1 MILHDLSKTDSA
13 VFSFPHLCAPKAE
26 TTVLTGLDYRKLRGW
41 KSRHL
46 RIAIDISFTPAIL
59 APIPDPVQTMAETVA
74 KLRRET
80 HTAYS
85 EAASLRLRAAWL
97 YYNQGMTQKDVAE
110 RLGIS
115 RSTVIRLLDEAM
127 KRSEV
132 QIWINE
138 GIEDFVGLASS
149 LEAAYGLDEAV
160 IVPSSGKATADG
172 TAKSV
177 GLALGQFLSEVVPND
192 ATIGVG
198 WGRTMTA
205 SLSSFRPPRRENCK
219 VVSLLGGIVA
229 VHQTNPL
236 DYTWRLASALGAEC
250 YMFLAPL
257 LVDSVATKRALIE
270 KCGLATLYDLAETLD
285 LAIVS
290 CGDIGPHS
298 TSLSEGFISRETL
311 QELID
316 AGCVCD
322 TMFNFIDAEGRSVDH
337 PINERAMAIDL
348 DTLRKAKHIVLASG
362 GAHRAIAIRATIKR
376 IGCNTLIT
384 DEAAATALLQLA
396 QAHPA

>member
-1 MILHDLSKTDSA
+1 M
-13 VFSFPHLCAPKAE
+13 
-26 TTVLTGLDYRKLRGW
+26 
-41 KSRHL
+41 
-46 RIAIDISFTPAIL
+46 
-59 APIPDPVQTMAETVA
+59 A

-80 HTAYS
+80 HTAFS
-85 EAASLRLRAAWL
+85 EAPSLRLRAAWL

-110 RLGIS
+110 KLGIS

-127 KRSEV
+127 KRSDV

-138 GIEDFVGLASS
+138 GIEDFVS
-149 LEAAYGLDEAV
+149 LSIDLEKAYGLDEAV
-160 IVPSSGKATADG
+160 IIPTGSDKVGDI
-172 TAKSV
+172 AKGV
-177 GLALGQFLSEVVPND
+177 GLALGQFLSEVVPDN

-257 LVDSVATKRALIE
+257 LVDSIETKRALIE
-270 KCGLATLYDLAETLD
+270 KCGLSTLYALAENLD

-298 TSLSEGFISRETL
+298 TSLSEGFISKQTL
-311 QELID
+311 DELVA

-337 PINERAMAIDL
+337 PINNHAMSIDL
-348 DTLRKAKHIVLASG
+348 DTLKKAKHIVLASG
-362 GAHRAIAIRATIKR
+362 GAHRATAIRATIKR

-384 DEAAATALLQLA
+384 DEAAARALMEMA
-396 QAHPA
+396 ATGKATEAE

>member
-1 MILHDLSKTDSA
+1 M
-13 VFSFPHLCAPKAE
+13 
-26 TTVLTGLDYRKLRGW
+26 
-41 KSRHL
+41 
-46 RIAIDISFTPAIL
+46 
-59 APIPDPVQTMAETVA
+59 A

-80 HTAYS
+80 HTTYS

-138 GIEDFVGLASS
+138 GIEDFVSLAGQ

-160 IVPSSGKATADG
+160 IIPSPGPSPAGPSTASPSTASKTSAEG
-172 TAKSV
+172 TAKAV
-177 GLALGQFLSEVVPND
+177 GLALGQFLSEVVPNG

-257 LVDSVATKRALIE
+257 LVDSVETKRALIE

-311 QELID
+311 RELVD

-337 PINERAMAIDL
+337 PINQRAMAIDL

-384 DEAAATALLQLA
+384 DEAAARALMELV
-396 QAHPA
+396 

>member
-1 MILHDLSKTDSA
+1 MT
-13 VFSFPHLCAPKAE
+13 
-26 TTVLTGLDYRKLRGW
+26 
-41 KSRHL
+41 
-46 RIAIDISFTPAIL
+46 
-59 APIPDPVQTMAETVA
+59 

-80 HTAYS
+80 HTAFS

-97 YYNQGMTQKDVAE
+97 YYNQGLTQKDVAE

-115 RSTVIRLLDEAM
+115 RSTVIRMLDEAM

-132 QIWINE
+132 QIWISE
-138 GIEDFVGLASS
+138 GIDTCVELATR
-149 LEAAYGLDEAV
+149 LEKLYGLDEAV
-160 IVPSSGKATADG
+160 VVPAPRDDSATAM
-172 TAKSV
+172 ASAV
-177 GLALGQFLSEVVPND
+177 GLALGQFLSEVVQD
-192 ATIGVG
+192 DMTIGVG

-229 VHQTNPL
+229 VHQTNPI
-236 DYTWRLASALGAEC
+236 DYTWRFAGQLGAEC

-257 LVDSVATKRALIE
+257 LVDSVKTKRALIE
-270 KCGLATLYDLAETLD
+270 QCGLKTIYDLAENLD

-298 TSLSEGFISRETL
+298 TSLSEGFISKA
-311 QELID
+311 ELDRLIA

-322 TMFNFIDAEGRSVDH
+322 TMFNFLDEDGRSVDH
-337 PINERAMAIDL
+337 ALNERVMSIDL
-348 DTLRKAKHIVLASG
+348 DTLKKARHIVLSSG
-362 GAHRAIAIRATIKR
+362 GAHRAIAIRATIRR

-384 DEAAATALLQLA
+384 DETAARELLRLEQIEDSA
-396 QAHPA
+396 GKQSD

>member
-1 MILHDLSKTDSA
+1 M
-13 VFSFPHLCAPKAE
+13 
-26 TTVLTGLDYRKLRGW
+26 
-41 KSRHL
+41 
-46 RIAIDISFTPAIL
+46 
-59 APIPDPVQTMAETVA
+59 A
-74 KLRRET
+74 KLRRDT
-80 HTAYS
+80 HTTYS

-110 RLGIS
+110 KLGIS

-138 GIEDFVGLASS
+138 GIEDFVSLAGQ

-160 IVPSSGKATADG
+160 IIPSPSADRATAEG
-172 TAKSV
+172 TAKAV
-177 GLALGQFLSEVVPND
+177 GLALGQFLSETVPND

-257 LVDSVATKRALIE
+257 LVDSVETKRALIE
-270 KCGLATLYDLAETLD
+270 KCGLATLYNLAETLD

-298 TSLSEGFISRETL
+298 TSLSEGFISKETL
-311 QELID
+311 RELVE

-337 PINERAMAIDL
+337 PINQHAMAIDL

-384 DEAAATALLQLA
+384 DEAAARALLELA
-396 QAHPA
+396 

>member
-1 MILHDLSKTDSA
+1 M
-13 VFSFPHLCAPKAE
+13 
-26 TTVLTGLDYRKLRGW
+26 
-41 KSRHL
+41 
-46 RIAIDISFTPAIL
+46 
-59 APIPDPVQTMAETVA
+59 A

-80 HTAYS
+80 HTAFS
-85 EAASLRLRAAWL
+85 EAPSLRLRAAWL

-110 RLGIS
+110 KLGIS

-127 KRSEV
+127 KRSDV

-138 GIEDFVGLASS
+138 GIEDFVALSID
-149 LEAAYGLDEAV
+149 LEKAYGLDEAV
-160 IVPSSGKATADG
+160 IIPTGSDKVGDI
-172 TAKSV
+172 AKGV
-177 GLALGQFLSEVVPND
+177 GLALGQFLSEVVPDN

-257 LVDSVATKRALIE
+257 LVDSIETKRALIE
-270 KCGLATLYDLAETLD
+270 KCGLSTLYALAENLD

-298 TSLSEGFISRETL
+298 TSLSEGFISKQTL
-311 QELID
+311 DELVA

-337 PINERAMAIDL
+337 PINNHAMSIDL
-348 DTLRKAKHIVLASG
+348 DTLKKAKHIVLASG
-362 GAHRAIAIRATIKR
+362 GAHRATVIRATIKR

-384 DEAAATALLQLA
+384 DEAAARALMELDFA
-396 QAHPA
+396 

>member
-1 MILHDLSKTDSA
+1 L
-13 VFSFPHLCAPKAE
+13 
-26 TTVLTGLDYRKLRGW
+26 
-41 KSRHL
+41 
-46 RIAIDISFTPAIL
+46 
-59 APIPDPVQTMAETVA
+59 AETVA
-74 KLRRET
+74 KLRRDT
-80 HTAYS
+80 HTTYS

-110 RLGIS
+110 KLGIS

-138 GIEDFVGLASS
+138 GIEDFVSLAGQ

-160 IVPSSGKATADG
+160 IIPSPSADRTTAEG
-172 TAKSV
+172 TAKAV
-177 GLALGQFLSEVVPND
+177 GLALGQFLSETVPND

-257 LVDSVATKRALIE
+257 LVDSVETKRALIE
-270 KCGLATLYDLAETLD
+270 KCGLATLYNLAETLD

-298 TSLSEGFISRETL
+298 TSLSEGFISKETL
-311 QELID
+311 RELVE

-337 PINERAMAIDL
+337 PINQHAMAIDL

-384 DEAAATALLQLA
+384 DEAAARALMELA
-396 QAHPA
+396 

>member
-1 MILHDLSKTDSA
+1 M
-13 VFSFPHLCAPKAE
+13 
-26 TTVLTGLDYRKLRGW
+26 
-41 KSRHL
+41 
-46 RIAIDISFTPAIL
+46 
-59 APIPDPVQTMAETVA
+59 A

-80 HTAYS
+80 HTAFS

-97 YYNQGMTQKDVAE
+97 YYNQGLTQKDVAE

-115 RSTVIRLLDEAM
+115 RSTVIRMLDEAM

-132 QIWINE
+132 QIWISE
-138 GIEDFVGLASS
+138 GIDTCVELATR
-149 LEAAYGLDEAV
+149 LEKLYCLDEAV
-160 IVPSSGKATADG
+160 VVPAPRDESATAM
-172 TAKSV
+172 ASAV
-177 GLALGQFLSEVVPND
+177 GLALGHFLSEVVQND
-192 ATIGVG
+192 MTIGVG

-229 VHQTNPL
+229 VHQTNPI
-236 DYTWRLASALGAEC
+236 DYTWRFAGQLGAEC

-257 LVDSVATKRALIE
+257 LVDSIKTKRALIE
-270 KCGLATLYDLAETLD
+270 QCGLKTIYDLAENLD

-298 TSLSEGFISRETL
+298 TSLSEGFISKA
-311 QELID
+311 ELDRLIA

-322 TMFNFIDAEGRSVDH
+322 TMFNFLDKEGRSVDH
-337 PINERAMAIDL
+337 ALNERVMSIDL
-348 DTLRKAKHIVLASG
+348 DTLKKAKHIVLSSG
-362 GAHRAIAIRATIKR
+362 GAHRAVAIRATIRR

-384 DEAAATALLQLA
+384 DETAARELLRLGEESLP
-396 QAHPA
+396 AH

>member
-1 MILHDLSKTDSA
+1 M
-13 VFSFPHLCAPKAE
+13 
-26 TTVLTGLDYRKLRGW
+26 
-41 KSRHL
+41 
-46 RIAIDISFTPAIL
+46 
-59 APIPDPVQTMAETVA
+59 A

-80 HTAYS
+80 HTAFS
-85 EAASLRLRAAWL
+85 EAPSLRLRAAWL

-110 RLGIS
+110 KLGIS

-127 KRSEV
+127 KRSDV

-138 GIEDFVGLASS
+138 GIEDFVALSID
-149 LEAAYGLDEAV
+149 LEKAYGLDEAV
-160 IVPSSGKATADG
+160 IIPTGSDKVGDI
-172 TAKSV
+172 AKGV
-177 GLALGQFLSEVVPND
+177 GLALGQFLSEVVPDN

-257 LVDSVATKRALIE
+257 LVDSIETKRALIE
-270 KCGLATLYDLAETLD
+270 KCGLSTLYALAENLD

-290 CGDIGPHS
+290 CGDIGPRS
-298 TSLSEGFISRETL
+298 TSLSEGFISKQTL
-311 QELID
+311 DELVA

-337 PINERAMAIDL
+337 PINNHAMSIDL
-348 DTLRKAKHIVLASG
+348 DTLKKAKHIVLASG
-362 GAHRAIAIRATIKR
+362 GAHRATAIRATIKR

-384 DEAAATALLQLA
+384 DEAAARALMELSSGDATASA
-396 QAHPA
+396 RKSDSIFGKHDV

>member
-1 MILHDLSKTDSA
+1 M
-13 VFSFPHLCAPKAE
+13 
-26 TTVLTGLDYRKLRGW
+26 
-41 KSRHL
+41 
-46 RIAIDISFTPAIL
+46 PAIL
-59 APIPDPVQTMAETVA
+59 RPIKRVTKTVA

-97 YYNQGMTQKDVAE
+97 YYNQGLTQKDVAE
-110 RLGIS
+110 KLGIS

-138 GIEDFVGLASS
+138 GIEDFVELVSR

-160 IVPSSGKATADG
+160 IIPSPGPSPGKANAEG
-172 TAKSV
+172 TAKAV
-177 GLALGQFLSEVVPND
+177 GLALGQFLSEAVPND

-257 LVDSVATKRALIE
+257 LVDSVETKRALIE

-298 TSLSEGFISRETL
+298 TSLSEGFISKETL

-316 AGCVCD
+316 AYCVCD

-384 DEAAATALLQLA
+384 DEAAARALMELV
-396 QAHPA
+396 

>member
-1 MILHDLSKTDSA
+1 L
-13 VFSFPHLCAPKAE
+13 
-26 TTVLTGLDYRKLRGW
+26 
-41 KSRHL
+41 
-46 RIAIDISFTPAIL
+46 
-59 APIPDPVQTMAETVA
+59 A

-97 YYNQGMTQKDVAE
+97 YYNQGLTQKDVAE
-110 RLGIS
+110 KLGIS

-132 QIWINE
+132 QIWISE
-138 GIEDFVGLASS
+138 GVDTCVELATR
-149 LEAAYGLDEAV
+149 LEKAYGLDEAV
-160 IVPSSGKATADG
+160 VVPAPRDNSATAM
-172 TAKSV
+172 ASAV
-177 GLALGQFLSEVVPND
+177 GLALGQFLSEVVQND
-192 ATIGVG
+192 MTIGVG

-229 VHQTNPL
+229 VHQTNPI
-236 DYTWRLASALGAEC
+236 DYTWRFAGQLGAEC

-257 LVDSVATKRALIE
+257 LVDSVTTKRALIE
-270 KCGLATLYDLAETLD
+270 KCGLDTIYDLAENLD
-285 LAIVS
+285 LAVVS

-298 TSLSEGFISRETL
+298 TSLSEGFISK
-311 QELID
+311 QELDRLIA

-322 TMFNFIDAEGRSVDH
+322 TMFNFLDENGRSVDQKL
-337 PINERAMAIDL
+337 NERVMSVDL
-348 DTLRKAKHIVLASG
+348 DTLKKAKHIVLSSG
-362 GAHRAIAIRATIKR
+362 GAHRAVAIRATIRR

-384 DEAAATALLQLA
+384 DETAARELLHLSDDHTSISA
-396 QAHPA
+396 QERNAI

>member
-1 MILHDLSKTDSA
+1 M
-13 VFSFPHLCAPKAE
+13 
-26 TTVLTGLDYRKLRGW
+26 
-41 KSRHL
+41 
-46 RIAIDISFTPAIL
+46 
-59 APIPDPVQTMAETVA
+59 A
-74 KLRRET
+74 KLRREI

-97 YYNQGMTQKDVAE
+97 YYNQGLTQKDVAE

-132 QIWINE
+132 QIWISE
-138 GIEDFVGLASS
+138 GIDTCVELATR
-149 LEAAYGLDEAV
+149 LEKAYGLDEAV
-160 IVPSSGKATADG
+160 VVPAPRDDG
-172 TAKSV
+172 AAAMAGAV
-177 GLALGQFLSEVVPND
+177 GLALGQFLSEVVQD
-192 ATIGVG
+192 DMTIGVG

-229 VHQTNPL
+229 VHQTNPI
-236 DYTWRLASALGAEC
+236 DYTWRFAGQLGAEC

-257 LVDSVATKRALIE
+257 LVDSVTTKRALIE
-270 KCGLATLYDLAETLD
+270 QCGLKTIYDLAENLD
-285 LAIVS
+285 LAVVS

-298 TSLSEGFISRETL
+298 TSLSEGFISKA
-311 QELID
+311 ELDRLIA

-322 TMFNFIDAEGRSVDH
+322 TMFNFLDEEGRSVDH
-337 PINERAMAIDL
+337 KLNERVMSVDL
-348 DTLRKAKHIVLASG
+348 DTLRQAKHIVLSSG
-362 GAHRAIAIRATIKR
+362 GAHRAVAIRATIRR

-384 DEAAATALLQLA
+384 DETAAKELLRLSDD
-396 QAHPA
+396 QARISV

>member
-1 MILHDLSKTDSA
+1 M
-13 VFSFPHLCAPKAE
+13 
-26 TTVLTGLDYRKLRGW
+26 
-41 KSRHL
+41 
-46 RIAIDISFTPAIL
+46 
-59 APIPDPVQTMAETVA
+59 A

-80 HTAYS
+80 HTAFS
-85 EAASLRLRAAWL
+85 EAPSLRLRAAWL
-97 YYNQGMTQKDVAE
+97 YYNQGMTQRDVAE
-110 RLGIS
+110 KLGIS

-127 KRSEV
+127 KRSDV

-138 GIEDFVGLASS
+138 GIEDFVALSID
-149 LEAAYGLDEAV
+149 LEKAYGLDEAV
-160 IVPSSGKATADG
+160 IIPTGSDKVGDI
-172 TAKSV
+172 AKGV
-177 GLALGQFLSEVVPND
+177 GLALGQFLSEVVPDN

-257 LVDSVATKRALIE
+257 LVDSIETKRALIE
-270 KCGLATLYDLAETLD
+270 KCGLSTLYALAENLD

-298 TSLSEGFISRETL
+298 TSLSERFISKQTL
-311 QELID
+311 DELVA

-337 PINERAMAIDL
+337 PINNHAMSIDL
-348 DTLRKAKHIVLASG
+348 DTLKKAKHIVLASG
-362 GAHRAIAIRATIKR
+362 GAHRATAIRATIKR

-384 DEAAATALLQLA
+384 DEAAARALMELA
-396 QAHPA
+396 AAGKATETE

>member
-1 MILHDLSKTDSA
+1 
-13 VFSFPHLCAPKAE
+13 
-26 TTVLTGLDYRKLRGW
+26 
-41 KSRHL
+41 
-46 RIAIDISFTPAIL
+46 
-59 APIPDPVQTMAETVA
+59 VA

-80 HTAYS
+80 HTAFS
-85 EAASLRLRAAWL
+85 EAPSLRLRAAWL

-110 RLGIS
+110 KLGIS

-127 KRSEV
+127 KRSDV

-138 GIEDFVGLASS
+138 GIEDFVALSID
-149 LEAAYGLDEAV
+149 LEKAYGLDEAV
-160 IVPSSGKATADG
+160 IIPTGSDKVGDI
-172 TAKSV
+172 AKGV
-177 GLALGQFLSEVVPND
+177 GLALGQFLSEVVPDN

-257 LVDSVATKRALIE
+257 LVDSIETKRALIE
-270 KCGLATLYDLAETLD
+270 KCGLSTLYALAENLD

-298 TSLSEGFISRETL
+298 TSLSEGFISKQTL
-311 QELID
+311 DELVA

-337 PINERAMAIDL
+337 PINNHAMSIDL
-348 DTLRKAKHIVLASG
+348 DTLKKAKHIVLASG
-362 GAHRAIAIRATIKR
+362 GAHRATAIRATIKR

-384 DEAAATALLQLA
+384 DEAAARALMELSLGDATASA
-396 QAHPA
+396 

>member
-1 MILHDLSKTDSA
+1 M
-13 VFSFPHLCAPKAE
+13 
-26 TTVLTGLDYRKLRGW
+26 
-41 KSRHL
+41 
-46 RIAIDISFTPAIL
+46 
-59 APIPDPVQTMAETVA
+59 A

-80 HTAYS
+80 HTAFS
-85 EAASLRLRAAWL
+85 EAPSLRLRAAWL

-110 RLGIS
+110 KLGIS

-127 KRSEV
+127 KRSDV

-138 GIEDFVGLASS
+138 GLEDFVELSIN
-149 LEAAYGLDEAV
+149 LEKAYGLDEAV
-160 IVPSSGKATADG
+160 IIPTGSDKAQDI
-172 TAKSV
+172 AKGV
-177 GLALGQFLSEVVPND
+177 GLALGQFLSEVVPDN

-257 LVDSVATKRALIE
+257 LVDSIETKRALIE
-270 KCGLATLYDLAETLD
+270 KCGLSTLYALAENLD

-298 TSLSEGFISRETL
+298 TSLSEGFISKQTL
-311 QELID
+311 DELVA

-337 PINERAMAIDL
+337 PINNHAMSIDL
-348 DTLRKAKHIVLASG
+348 DTLKKAKHIVLASG
-362 GAHRAIAIRATIKR
+362 GAHRATAIRATIKR

-384 DEAAATALLQLA
+384 DEAAARALMELA
-396 QAHPA
+396 TPAAAGSHY

>member
-1 MILHDLSKTDSA
+1 
-13 VFSFPHLCAPKAE
+13 
-26 TTVLTGLDYRKLRGW
+26 
-41 KSRHL
+41 
-46 RIAIDISFTPAIL
+46 
-59 APIPDPVQTMAETVA
+59 VA

-80 HTAYS
+80 HTAFS
-85 EAASLRLRAAWL
+85 EAPSLRLRAAWL

-110 RLGIS
+110 KLGIS

-127 KRSEV
+127 KRSDV

-138 GIEDFVGLASS
+138 GIEDFVALSID
-149 LEAAYGLDEAV
+149 LEKAYGLDEAV
-160 IVPSSGKATADG
+160 IIPTGSDKVGDI
-172 TAKSV
+172 AKGV
-177 GLALGQFLSEVVPND
+177 GLALGQFLSEVVPDN

-257 LVDSVATKRALIE
+257 LVDSIETKRALIE
-270 KCGLATLYDLAETLD
+270 KCGLSTLYALAENLD

-298 TSLSEGFISRETL
+298 TSLSEGFISKQTL
-311 QELID
+311 DELIA

-337 PINERAMAIDL
+337 PINNHAMSIDL
-348 DTLRKAKHIVLASG
+348 DTLKKAKHIVLASG
-362 GAHRAIAIRATIKR
+362 GAHRATAIRATIKR

-384 DEAAATALLQLA
+384 DEAAARALMELSSGDATASA
-396 QAHPA
+396 